1 MKIIIAGGG
10 TGGHIFPIIEFINEC
25 AARKIEVLWL
35 GTNRGLERKHKP
47 DGCTLIEMNISG
59 FRGKKL
65 FKKFISIVLLF
76 FSIIRLIPKILLSL
90 SIKKGTLPSTIGL
103 EVVFG
108 LLIGHDSF

>member
-59 FRGKKL
+59 FRGKNL
-65 FKKFISIVLLF
+65 FKKLLN
-76 FSIIRLIPKILLSL
+76 KINL
-90 SIKKGTLPSTIGL
+90 
-103 EVVFG
+103 
-108 LLIGHDSF
+108 

>member
-10 TGGHIFPIIEFINEC
+10 TGGHIFPMIEFINEC

-59 FRGKKL
+59 SVSYTHL
-65 FKKFISIVLLF
+65 
-76 FSIIRLIPKILLSL
+76 
-90 SIKKGTLPSTIGL
+90 TLPTMQ
-103 EVVFG
+103 VV
-108 LLIGHDSF
+108 